1 MARLEKISNI
11 AVLFAVLLF
20 GITKVQEFRQEH
32 TAGNIGRPSPSLSSL
47 EGKVISV
54 SNRLKATRRATL
66 VLVLS
71 TRCPFCAASMPLYR
85 RLADAAANSREF
97 SMVAFVSEGARDGS
111 LYPSKNNVDPE
122 VLDDI
127 RSGASLT
134 AGISATPTILLL
146 DRSNRV
152 DREWIG
158 ALDANQENDLLAAVR
173 AFCGHCL

>member
-97 SMVAFVSEGARDGS
+97 SMVAFV
-111 LYPSKNNVDPE
+111 
-122 VLDDI
+122 
-127 RSGASLT
+127 
-134 AGISATPTILLL
+134 
-146 DRSNRV
+146 
-152 DREWIG
+152 
-158 ALDANQENDLLAAVR
+158 
-173 AFCGHCL
+173 